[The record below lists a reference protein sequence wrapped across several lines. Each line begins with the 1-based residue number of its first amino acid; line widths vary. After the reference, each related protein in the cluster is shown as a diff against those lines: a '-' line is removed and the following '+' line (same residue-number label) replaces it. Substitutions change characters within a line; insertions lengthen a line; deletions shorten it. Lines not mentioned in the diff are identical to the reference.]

1 MKRDRRFKKN
11 NVIIIYIDF
20 KNNNKQSYTQNSI
33 EFSYDYL
40 IVVLLS
46 DFFFFKSTIYNVKCD
61 GSPQ

>member
-33 EFSYDYL
+33 EY
-40 IVVLLS
+40 
-46 DFFFFKSTIYNVKCD
+46 STLMGKQHENKTEKEK
-61 GSPQ
+61 